1 MVVCSSKWN
10 TIEPLKLVVPK
21 NVKDSRIT
29 LQSIIPK
36 IVVFNDYTKIRPGKT
51 KGLRTN
57 QLIQSVFAQLYVV
70 ASL

>member
-10 TIEPLKLVVPK
+10 TIKPLKLVVPK

-51 KGLRTN
+51 KGLTR
-57 QLIQSVFAQLYVV
+57 IQRH
-70 ASL
+70 SLHCHERKKNTVD

>member
-36 IVVFNDYTKIRPGKT
+36 IVVFNDYTKIRQE
-51 KGLRTN
+51 LRVTMYL
-57 QLIQSVFAQLYVV
+57 QAGTLQVQSW
-70 ASL
+70 